1 MTARAFA
8 GRPRKNDDFQIYDG
22 DLYKLLV
29 TKLPSEFIKTTKVGQ
44 SAAEHRIDTQRLCEA
59 TGNARYTVYRWLS
72 RQVLSRKAIIS
83 LLELSEG
90 ASEREKRGALTKK
103 DLIPFLGL

>member
-29 TKLPSEFIKTTKVGQ
+29 ARLPSEFIKTTQIGQ
-44 SAAEHRIDTQRLCEA
+44 HDIQRRIDTQRLSEA

-72 RQVLSRKAIIS
+72 REILSRKAVLS
-83 LLELSEG
+83 LLELSEKTP
-90 ASEREKRGALTKK
+90 ERDKKGALTKK